1 VGSLLQPSR
10 KGLESGML
18 VSMRNGVD
26 VENEVM
32 VDEIGMGN
40 ALIWKTWSIWKTR
53 FTGEG

>member
-1 VGSLLQPSR
+1 
-10 KGLESGML
+10 ML